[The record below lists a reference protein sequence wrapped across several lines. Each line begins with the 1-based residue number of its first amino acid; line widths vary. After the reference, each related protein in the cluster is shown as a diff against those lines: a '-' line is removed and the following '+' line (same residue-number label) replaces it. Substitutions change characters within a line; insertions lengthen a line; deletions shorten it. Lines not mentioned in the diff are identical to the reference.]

1 MLRSALLRP
10 QSTPFNLPLLLSSL
24 GTHCPQPSSERN
36 QHAVRT
42 ESSKL
47 YSCSVLIIVSRQ
59 ISEQVSLVSTRYMYG
74 VLCTVDVV
82 AHPQQ
87 LPALPPPG
95 SEVIVNK
102 SVNPPPTPHPCG
114 GGAKRGMEGV
124 SHASDVPHPTLS
136 TCCTC
141 GGDRKR
147 GREELVVMQMEGEG
161 EGEKGGDRFEDAG
174 CLATDSTGLV
184 DWYGIRGESQGCGR

>member
-10 QSTPFNLPLLLSSL
+10 QSTPFNLPLLLSSR

-36 QHAVRT
+36 QHAART

-47 YSCSVLIIVSRQ
+47 YSCSVLIIVSRR
-59 ISEQVSLVSTRYMYG
+59 ISEQVSLVSTRYMFG

-124 SHASDVPHPTLS
+124 SHASDIPHPTLS

-147 GREELVVMQMEGEG
+147 GMEELVVMQMEGEG
-161 EGEKGGDRFEDAG
+161 EKRGGSDRG
-174 CLATDSTGLV
+174 CWMSGNRFDRS
-184 DWYGIRGESQGCGR
+184 C